1 MKIYYVV
8 GLAAYVASYTIF
20 YFIYTKLNLEELLIG
35 RSSRRIALF
44 MIAIIF
50 GIVGYSITDNLNI
63 AKEYQLLI
71 NSLFVG
77 PSSALIVYVLPVK
90 SNL

>member
-1 MKIYYVV
+1 
-8 GLAAYVASYTIF
+8 
-20 YFIYTKLNLEELLIG
+20 
-35 RSSRRIALF
+35 
-44 MIAIIF
+44 
-50 GIVGYSITDNLNI
+50 VGYSITDNLNI

>member
-8 GLAAYVASYTIF
+8 GLAAYVASYMIF

-35 RSSRRIALF
+35 RTSRRIALF

-50 GIVGYSITDNLNI
+50 GIRGYSITDNLNI
-63 AKEYQLLI
+63 AKEYQLLV

>member
-1 MKIYYVV
+1 MKIYYVL
-8 GLAAYVASYTIF
+8 GIATYVAVYMIF
-20 YFIYTKLNLEELLIG
+20 YFIYTKLDLEKFLIG
-35 RSSRRIALF
+35 KTSRRIALF

-50 GIVGYSITDNLNI
+50 GIGGYSITDNLNI
-63 AKEYQLLI
+63 AKEYQLLV

-77 PSSALIVYVLPVK
+77 PLSALIVFILPVK